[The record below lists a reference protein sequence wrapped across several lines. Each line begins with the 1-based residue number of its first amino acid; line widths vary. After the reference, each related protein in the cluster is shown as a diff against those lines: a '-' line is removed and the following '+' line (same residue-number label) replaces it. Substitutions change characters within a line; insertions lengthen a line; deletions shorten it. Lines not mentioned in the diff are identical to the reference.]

1 VKAVGLGAGL
11 TAVVTA
17 GLVLAWGRVALVPG
31 IVFGLLATAIE
42 VGALK
47 AFRADWRDNTA
58 SMVKAF
64 GKGFG
69 LRILGITVLVAAI
82 LLDRPLFPPLAS
94 AIGFLGVLV
103 PLLFLE
109 PRSVR

>member
-1 VKAVGLGAGL
+1 VGL
-11 TAVVTA
+11 TVVVTV
-17 GLVLAWGRVALVPG
+17 GLVLAWGGAALVPG

-42 VGALK
+42 VGALR
-47 AFRADWRDNTA
+47 AFKPDWRNDSA
-58 SMVKAF
+58 SLYKAF

-69 LRILGITVLVAAI
+69 LRLLGVAVLVAAI
-82 LLDRPLFPPLAS
+82 LLDRPHFPPLAS